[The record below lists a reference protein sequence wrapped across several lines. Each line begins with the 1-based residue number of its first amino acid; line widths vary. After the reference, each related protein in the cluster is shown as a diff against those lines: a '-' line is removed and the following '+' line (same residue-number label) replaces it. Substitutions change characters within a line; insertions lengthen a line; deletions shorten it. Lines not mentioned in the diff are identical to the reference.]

1 MSYNLPP
8 DWHEHWKYCSY
19 HQHRY
24 HASEGWCR
32 YCEEED
38 EEESSEEESS
48 EEESSDD
55 DDDDCD
61 ILCFCRECLN

>member
-1 MSYNLPP
+1 MSYNLPS
-8 DWHEHWKYCSY
+8 DWHEHWQYCSY

-55 DDDDCD
+55 DDDCD